1 MSHAQEYLLSKVV
14 SGQKLPWYQ
23 VEQLKSNAVRMTA
36 NTERR
41 VTQVLEQI
49 KRYMASADQTHK
61 QYQVNWHEYKK
72 IISQLDAQHIKYQV
86 VIGDLQYKTL
96 KNVFGHDSGC
106 CRDCDIELTFES
118 QKIPCVYIKIL
129 KKPR

>member
-1 MSHAQEYLLSKVV
+1 MFNAQEYLLSKVDKDR
-14 SGQKLPWYQ
+14 KLPLYQ
-23 VEQLKSNAVRMTA
+23 VEQLKSNAGRMTA

-41 VTQVLEQI
+41 VAQVLEQI
-49 KRYMASADQTHK
+49 KRYILSTNLSPK

-72 IISQLDAQHIKYQV
+72 IIPHLDAGQIKYQIT
-86 VIGDLQYKTL
+86 IGDLQYKTL
-96 KNVFGHDSGC
+96 KNVFGHDSQC

-129 KKPR
+129 KN